1 MSGLIVW
8 EVSWQTWS
16 QSVEG
21 KDVLYGE
28 KNIGVF
34 MQNQG

>member
-8 EVSWQTWS
+8 EVSWQKWS
-16 QSVEG
+16 CLAEG

-28 KNIGVF
+28 KNIDVF